1 MLNRR
6 SFHNES
12 GNTALIVLA
21 VVIVAAIGGLAY
33 FSGKIGK
40 TDAATPAAQTAEAPA
55 AEQQAANAEAGEST
69 IKEGNPVVAKFKG
82 GEVTRAEVFNFIQTQ
97 PPQTRQLPL
106 EKLYPAALEQVIN
119 GKIIAAKT
127 KNVNLDSNEKV
138 KQQMAEARQQITRF
152 VYLEE
157 QVDKRVTEERIKKL
171 YDEQLAKFPDVE
183 EIKARHILVKE
194 ESKAKDLIRQLD
206 KGANFEELAK
216 ANSTDA
222 TAKNGGDLGYFI
234 KGQMIPAF
242 SDAAF
247 ATAVGTYTKKPVKTD
262 FGYHVIKV
270 EDKRKRQPPTYEEA
284 KSSLLPNVRE
294 QILVELIQEWRND
307 SGIER
312 FDINGNAIEPS
323 SGDATPPATPPA
335 APAAAPEAPATEKG
349 R

>member
-6 SFHNES
+6 SFHNEA
-12 GNTALIVLA
+12 GNTVLIVLA
-21 VVIVAAIGGLAY
+21 VVVVAAIGGLAY

-40 TDAATPAAQTAEAPA
+40 TDAAPAAQTAEAPA
-55 AEQQAANAEAGEST
+55 ATDTQQADAESQSG

-106 EKLYPAALEQVIN
+106 EKLYPMALEQVIN
-119 GKIIAAKT
+119 GKIIADKT

-138 KQQMAEARQQITRF
+138 KRQMAEAREQITRF

-157 QVDKRVTEERIKKL
+157 QVEKRLTDERTKKL
-171 YDEQLAKFPDVE
+171 YDEYVAKFPNVD
-183 EIKARHILVKE
+183 EIKARHILVKDE
-194 ESKAKDLIRQLD
+194 AKAKDMIKQLD
-206 KGANFEELAK
+206 KGGNFEELAK

-222 TAKNGGDLGYFI
+222 TAKSGGDVGYFI
-234 KGQMIPAF
+234 KDQMIPAF

-247 ATAVGTYTKKPVKTD
+247 ATAVGTYSKKPVKTD
-262 FGYHVIKV
+262 FGYHIIKV

-284 KSSLLPNVRE
+284 KIALQAQVRE
-294 QILVELIQEWRND
+294 QILAELIQEWRNA

-323 SGDATPPATPPA
+323 SGDVVPA
-335 APAAAPEAPATEKG
+335 APAAAPAAPAARPAE
-349 R
+349 

>member
-6 SFHNES
+6 SFHNEA
-12 GNTALIVLA
+12 GNTVLIVLA
-21 VVIVAAIGGLAY
+21 VVVVAAIGGLAY

-40 TDAATPAAQTAEAPA
+40 TDAAPAQTAETPA
-55 AEQQAANAEAGEST
+55 AADTQQADAESQSG

-106 EKLYPAALEQVIN
+106 EKLYPMALEQVIN

-138 KQQMAEARQQITRF
+138 KQQMADAREQITRF

-157 QVDKRVTEERIKKL
+157 QVDKRVTEDRIKKL

-194 ESKAKDLIRQLD
+194 ESKAKEMIKKLD
-206 KGANFEELAK
+206 KGENFEELAK
-216 ANSTDA
+216 ANSIDA

-242 SDAAF
+242 SDSAF
-247 ATAVGTYTKKPVKTD
+247 ATAVGSYTKKPVKTD

-284 KSSLLPNVRE
+284 KASLLPNVRE

-323 SGDATPPATPPA
+323 SGDAAPTPPPATPAVTP
-335 APAAAPEAPATEKG
+335 PTPGKPTE
-349 R
+349 